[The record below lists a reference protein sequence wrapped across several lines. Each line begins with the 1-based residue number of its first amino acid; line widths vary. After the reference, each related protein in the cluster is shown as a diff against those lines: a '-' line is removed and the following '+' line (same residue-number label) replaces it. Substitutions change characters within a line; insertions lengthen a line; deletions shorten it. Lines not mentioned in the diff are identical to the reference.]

1 MRKTKRNW
9 TAAVCVLTAA
19 LSTTPVFAA
28 KEKEGSTSKANTESI
43 STDASAKDNGER
55 TIIDHAG
62 NEVTLPEE
70 INRIVVTDTLPLPSV
85 LSLYLDSAEKLV
97 GISPVSMS
105 AAKAGLL
112 GELYPEI
119 LDADTSFFENSELN
133 IESLLALEPDLVFY
147 NAQNTELGESL
158 TSAGLTAV
166 AVSVT
171 KWDYNAADTFDA
183 WMDLLADIFP
193 EEEEKAEAA
202 KEYCEKVEDQIEE
215 KTKDL
220 TDDEKK
226 NVFFL
231 FNYSDTALVTSGK
244 NFWGQYWCDAINA
257 VNVGEEIE
265 AERSNA
271 SVNME
276 QVYSWDPDII
286 FISNFT
292 KAMPEDLVN
301 MEQVYSWDPDIIFIS
316 NFTKAM
322 PEDLYNNT
330 IGDNDWSSVS
340 AVKNEQVYKMPLGA
354 YRSFTPGADTPMTL
368 MWLAKTVYPD
378 LFEDVDMTDEVQN
391 YYDEVYG
398 IELTD
403 EQVAQMYTP
412 SADAA
417 NGYGISK

>member
-1 MRKTKRNW
+1 MRKTHRNW
-9 TAAVCVLTAA
+9 TAAALALATA
-19 LSTTPVFAA
+19 LSATPVFAA
-28 KEKEGSTSKANTESI
+28 KEKEESTSAANIEENTTTED
-43 STDASAKDNGER
+43 STEEGGEH

-70 INRIVVTDTLPLPSV
+70 IDRIVVTDTLPLPSV

-147 NAQNTELGESL
+147 NAQNKELGESL

-202 KEYCEKVEDQIEE
+202 KDYCEKVEETIQE
-215 KTKDL
+215 KTGDL
-220 TDDEKK
+220 TDEEKK
-226 NVFFL
+226 SVFFL

-271 SVNME
+271 AVNME
-276 QVYSWDPDII
+276 QVYSWDP
-286 FISNFT
+286 
-292 KAMPEDLVN
+292 E
-301 MEQVYSWDPDIIFIS
+301 IIFIS

-330 IGDNDWSSVS
+330 IGDDDWSSVQ

-354 YRSFTPGADTPMTL
+354 YRTFTPGADTPMTL

-378 LFEDVDMTDEVQN
+378 LFENVDMTEEVET
-391 YYDEVYG
+391 YYKEVYG

-403 EQVAQMYTP
+403 DQVAQMYTP

-417 NGYGISK
+417 NGYGKNK

>member
-1 MRKTKRNW
+1 MMRKTKRNW

-70 INRIVVTDTLPLPSV
+70 INRIVVTDTLPSV

-193 EEEEKAEAA
+193 EEEGVLRKGRR
-202 KEYCEKVEDQIEE
+202 
-215 KTKDL
+215 
-220 TDDEKK
+220 
-226 NVFFL
+226 
-231 FNYSDTALVTSGK
+231 SD
-244 NFWGQYWCDAINA
+244 
-257 VNVGEEIE
+257 
-265 AERSNA
+265 
-271 SVNME
+271 
-276 QVYSWDPDII
+276 
-286 FISNFT
+286 
-292 KAMPEDLVN
+292 
-301 MEQVYSWDPDIIFIS
+301 
-316 NFTKAM
+316 
-322 PEDLYNNT
+322 
-330 IGDNDWSSVS
+330 
-340 AVKNEQVYKMPLGA
+340 
-354 YRSFTPGADTPMTL
+354 
-368 MWLAKTVYPD
+368 
-378 LFEDVDMTDEVQN
+378 
-391 YYDEVYG
+391 
-398 IELTD
+398 
-403 EQVAQMYTP
+403 
-412 SADAA
+412 
-417 NGYGISK
+417 

>member
-1 MRKTKRNW
+1 MRKTHRNCAAMLAI
-9 TAAVCVLTAA
+9 AAV
-19 LSTTPVFAA
+19 LSATPVFAA
-28 KEKEGSTSKANTESI
+28 KEKEESTSEEKTTTE
-43 STDASAKDNGER
+43 TDTEESGER

-70 INRIVVTDTLPLPSV
+70 IDRIVVTDTLPLPSV

-112 GELYPEI
+112 SELYPEI

-171 KWDYNAADTFDA
+171 NWDYNAADTFDA

-193 EEEEKAEAA
+193 EEKEKAEAA
-202 KEYCEKVEDQIEE
+202 KSYCEKVEETVQE
-215 KTKDL
+215 KTGDL

-226 NVFFL
+226 SVFFL
-231 FNYSDTALVTSGK
+231 FNYSDTTLVTSGK

-276 QVYSWDPDII
+276 QVYSWDP
-286 FISNFT
+286 
-292 KAMPEDLVN
+292 E
-301 MEQVYSWDPDIIFIS
+301 IIFIS

-330 IGDNDWSSVS
+330 IGDYDWSSVQ

-354 YRSFTPGADTPMTL
+354 YRTFTPGADTPMTL

-378 LFEDVDMTDEVQN
+378 LFEDVDMTEEVET
-391 YYDEVYG
+391 YYKEVYD

-403 EQVAQMYTP
+403 DQVAQMYTP

-417 NGYGISK
+417 NGYGNTK

>member
-1 MRKTKRNW
+1 MRKTHRNW
-9 TAAVCVLTAA
+9 TAAALALATA
-19 LSTTPVFAA
+19 LSATPVFAA
-28 KEKEGSTSKANTESI
+28 KEKEESTSAANIEENTTTED
-43 STDASAKDNGER
+43 STEEGGER

-70 INRIVVTDTLPLPSV
+70 IDRIVVTDTLPLPSV

-147 NAQNTELGESL
+147 NAQNKELGESL

-202 KEYCEKVEDQIEE
+202 KDYCEKVEETIQE
-215 KTKDL
+215 KTGDL
-220 TDDEKK
+220 TDEEKK
-226 NVFFL
+226 SVFFL

-271 SVNME
+271 AVNME
-276 QVYSWDPDII
+276 QVYSWDP
-286 FISNFT
+286 
-292 KAMPEDLVN
+292 E
-301 MEQVYSWDPDIIFIS
+301 IIFIS

-330 IGDNDWSSVS
+330 IGDDDWSSVQ

-354 YRSFTPGADTPMTL
+354 YRTFTPGADTPMTL

-378 LFEDVDMTDEVQN
+378 LFENVDMTEEVET
-391 YYDEVYG
+391 YYKEVYG

-403 EQVAQMYTP
+403 DQVAQMYTP

-417 NGYGISK
+417 NGYGKNK

>member
-1 MRKTKRNW
+1 MRKTHVNW
-9 TAAVCVLTAA
+9 VATALAI
-19 LSTTPVFAA
+19 STMLPASPVFAA
-28 KEKEGSTSKANTESI
+28 KEKEES
-43 STDASAKDNGER
+43 SAAETTDESAESELR
-55 TIIDHAG
+55 VITDHAG
-62 NEVTLPEE
+62 NEVTLPDE

-112 GELYPEI
+112 SELYPEI

-147 NAQNTELGESL
+147 NAQNKELGESL
-158 TSAGLTAV
+158 ASAGLTAV

-193 EEEEKAEAA
+193 EEKEKAEAA
-202 KEYCEKVEDQIEE
+202 KEYGEKVEEE
-215 KTKDL
+215 IQDKTDELKDE
-220 TDDEKK
+220 EKK

-276 QVYSWDPDII
+276 QVYSWDP
-286 FISNFT
+286 
-292 KAMPEDLVN
+292 K
-301 MEQVYSWDPDIIFIS
+301 IIFIS

-412 SADAA
+412 STDAA

>member
-1 MRKTKRNW
+1 MRKTHVNW
-9 TAAVCVLTAA
+9 VATALAI
-19 LSTTPVFAA
+19 STMLPASPVFAA
-28 KEKEGSTSKANTESI
+28 KEKEES
-43 STDASAKDNGER
+43 SAAETTDESAESELR
-55 TIIDHAG
+55 VITDHAG
-62 NEVTLPEE
+62 NEVTLPDE

-112 GELYPEI
+112 SELYPEI

-147 NAQNTELGESL
+147 NAQNKELGESL
-158 TSAGLTAV
+158 VSAGLTAV

-193 EEEEKAEAA
+193 EEKEKAEAA
-202 KEYCEKVEDQIEE
+202 KEYGEKVEEE
-215 KTKDL
+215 IQDKTDELKDE
-220 TDDEKK
+220 EKK

-276 QVYSWDPDII
+276 QVYSWDP
-286 FISNFT
+286 
-292 KAMPEDLVN
+292 K
-301 MEQVYSWDPDIIFIS
+301 IIFIS

-368 MWLAKTVYPD
+368 MWLARTVYPD
-378 LFEDVDMTDEVQN
+378 LFEDVDMTEEVEN
-391 YYDEVYG
+391 YYKEVYN

-403 EQVAQMYTP
+403 DQVAQMYTP

-417 NGYGISK
+417 NGYGSSK

>member
-1 MRKTKRNW
+1 MRKTRRNW
-9 TAAVCVLTAA
+9 TAAALA
-19 LSTTPVFAA
+19 LSTALSATPVFAA
-28 KEKEGSTSKANTESI
+28 KEKEENTSAANAEENTTTEDSTEEG
-43 STDASAKDNGER
+43 GER

-70 INRIVVTDTLPLPSV
+70 IDRIVVTDTLPLPSV

-147 NAQNTELGESL
+147 NAQNKELGESL

-171 KWDYNAADTFDA
+171 KWNYNAADTFDA

-202 KEYCEKVEDQIEE
+202 KDYCEKVEETIQE
-215 KTKDL
+215 KTGDL
-220 TDDEKK
+220 TDEEKK
-226 NVFFL
+226 SVFFL

-276 QVYSWDPDII
+276 QVYSWDP
-286 FISNFT
+286 
-292 KAMPEDLVN
+292 E
-301 MEQVYSWDPDIIFIS
+301 IIFIS

-330 IGDNDWSSVS
+330 IGDDDWSSVQ

-354 YRSFTPGADTPMTL
+354 YRTFTPGADTPMTL

-378 LFEDVDMTDEVQN
+378 LFEDVDMTEEVET
-391 YYDEVYG
+391 YYKEVYG

-403 EQVAQMYTP
+403 DQVAQMYTP

-417 NGYGISK
+417 NGYGTNK

>member
-1 MRKTKRNW
+1 MRKTHRNCAAMLAI
-9 TAAVCVLTAA
+9 AAV
-19 LSTTPVFAA
+19 LSATPVFAA
-28 KEKEGSTSKANTESI
+28 KEKEESTSEEKTTTE
-43 STDASAKDNGER
+43 TDTEESGER

-70 INRIVVTDTLPLPSV
+70 IDRIVVTDTLPLPSV

-112 GELYPEI
+112 SELYPEI

-171 KWDYNAADTFDA
+171 NWDYNAADTFDA

-193 EEEEKAEAA
+193 EEKEKAEAA
-202 KEYCEKVEDQIEE
+202 KSYCEKVEETVQE
-215 KTKDL
+215 KTGDL

-226 NVFFL
+226 SVFFL
-231 FNYSDTALVTSGK
+231 FNYSDTTLVTSGK

-276 QVYSWDPDII
+276 QVYSWDP
-286 FISNFT
+286 
-292 KAMPEDLVN
+292 E
-301 MEQVYSWDPDIIFIS
+301 IIFIS

-330 IGDNDWSSVS
+330 IGDYDWSNVQ

-354 YRSFTPGADTPMTL
+354 YRTFTPGADTPMTL

-378 LFEDVDMTDEVQN
+378 LFEDVDMTEEVET
-391 YYDEVYG
+391 YYKEVYD

-403 EQVAQMYTP
+403 DQVAQMYTP

-417 NGYGISK
+417 NGYGNTK

>member
-1 MRKTKRNW
+1 MRKTHRNCAAMLAI
-9 TAAVCVLTAA
+9 AAV
-19 LSTTPVFAA
+19 LSATPVFAA
-28 KEKEGSTSKANTESI
+28 KEKEESTSEEKTTTE
-43 STDASAKDNGER
+43 TDTEESGER

-70 INRIVVTDTLPLPSV
+70 IDRIVVTDTLPLPSV

-112 GELYPEI
+112 SELYPEI

-171 KWDYNAADTFDA
+171 NWDYNAADTFDA

-193 EEEEKAEAA
+193 EEKEKAEAA
-202 KEYCEKVEDQIEE
+202 KSYCEKVEETVQE
-215 KTKDL
+215 KTGDL

-226 NVFFL
+226 SVFFL
-231 FNYSDTALVTSGK
+231 FNYSDTTLVTSGK

-276 QVYSWDPDII
+276 QVYSW
-286 FISNFT
+286 N
-292 KAMPEDLVN
+292 PE
-301 MEQVYSWDPDIIFIS
+301 IIFIS

-330 IGDNDWSSVS
+330 IGDYDWSNVQ

-354 YRSFTPGADTPMTL
+354 YRTFTPGADTPMTL

-378 LFEDVDMTDEVQN
+378 LFEDVDMTEEVET
-391 YYDEVYG
+391 YYKEVYD

-403 EQVAQMYTP
+403 DQVAQMYTP

-417 NGYGISK
+417 NGYGNTK

>member
-1 MRKTKRNW
+1 MRKTHVNW
-9 TAAVCVLTAA
+9 VATALAI
-19 LSTTPVFAA
+19 STMLPASPVFAA
-28 KEKEGSTSKANTESI
+28 KEKEES
-43 STDASAKDNGER
+43 SAAETTDESAESELR
-55 TIIDHAG
+55 VITDHAG
-62 NEVTLPEE
+62 NEVTLPDE

-112 GELYPEI
+112 SELYPEI

-147 NAQNTELGESL
+147 NAQNKELGESL
-158 TSAGLTAV
+158 ASAGLTAV

-171 KWDYNAADTFDA
+171 QWDYNAADTFDA

-193 EEEEKAEAA
+193 EEKEKAEAA
-202 KEYCEKVEDQIEE
+202 KEYGEKVEEE
-215 KTKDL
+215 IQDKTDELKDE
-220 TDDEKK
+220 EKK

-271 SVNME
+271 S
-276 QVYSWDPDII
+276 
-286 FISNFT
+286 
-292 KAMPEDLVN
+292 VN

-378 LFEDVDMTDEVQN
+378 LFEDVDMTEEVEN
-391 YYDEVYG
+391 YYKEVYN

-417 NGYGISK
+417 NGYGSSK

>member
-292 KAMPEDLVN
+292 KAMPEDL
-301 MEQVYSWDPDIIFIS
+301 
-316 NFTKAM
+316 
-322 PEDLYNNT
+322 YNNT

-340 AVKNEQVYKMPLGA
+340 AVKEEQVYKMPLGA

-391 YYDEVYG
+391 YYDEAYG

-412 SADAA
+412 STDAA

>member
-1 MRKTKRNW
+1 MRKTHRNW
-9 TAAVCVLTAA
+9 TAAALALATA
-19 LSTTPVFAA
+19 LSATPVFAA
-28 KEKEGSTSKANTESI
+28 KEKEESTSAANEEENTTIEDSTEEG
-43 STDASAKDNGER
+43 GER

-70 INRIVVTDTLPLPSV
+70 IDRIVVTDTLPLPSV

-147 NAQNTELGESL
+147 NAQNKELGESL

-171 KWDYNAADTFDA
+171 KWEYNAADTFDA

-202 KEYCEKVEDQIEE
+202 KDYCEKVEETIQE
-215 KTKDL
+215 KTGDL
-220 TDDEKK
+220 TDEEKK
-226 NVFFL
+226 SVFFL

-276 QVYSWDPDII
+276 QVYSWDP
-286 FISNFT
+286 
-292 KAMPEDLVN
+292 E
-301 MEQVYSWDPDIIFIS
+301 IIFIS

-330 IGDNDWSSVS
+330 IGDDDWSSVQ

-354 YRSFTPGADTPMTL
+354 YRTFTPGADTPMTL

-378 LFEDVDMTDEVQN
+378 LFEDVDMTEEVET
-391 YYDEVYG
+391 YYQEVYG

-403 EQVAQMYTP
+403 DQVAQMYTP

-417 NGYGISK
+417 NGYGTNK

>member
-1 MRKTKRNW
+1 MMRKTKRNW

-202 KEYCEKVEDQIEE
+202 KEYCEKVEDQIE
-215 KTKDL
+215 KRRK
-220 TDDEKK
+220 
-226 NVFFL
+226 
-231 FNYSDTALVTSGK
+231 
-244 NFWGQYWCDAINA
+244 I
-257 VNVGEEIE
+257 
-265 AERSNA
+265 
-271 SVNME
+271 
-276 QVYSWDPDII
+276 
-286 FISNFT
+286 
-292 KAMPEDLVN
+292 
-301 MEQVYSWDPDIIFIS
+301 
-316 NFTKAM
+316 
-322 PEDLYNNT
+322 
-330 IGDNDWSSVS
+330 
-340 AVKNEQVYKMPLGA
+340 
-354 YRSFTPGADTPMTL
+354 
-368 MWLAKTVYPD
+368 
-378 LFEDVDMTDEVQN
+378 
-391 YYDEVYG
+391 
-398 IELTD
+398 
-403 EQVAQMYTP
+403 
-412 SADAA
+412 
-417 NGYGISK
+417 

>member
-1 MRKTKRNW
+1 MRKTKRNL
-9 TAAVCVLTAA
+9 TAAVLVFAA
-19 LSTTPVFAA
+19 TLSATPVFAA
-28 KEKEGSTSKANTESI
+28 KEKEESTSKANTESI
-43 STDASAKDNGER
+43 SKEVSAKDNGER

-119 LDADTSFFENSELN
+119 LDADTSFFENNELN
-133 IESLLALEPDLVFY
+133 IESLLTLEPDLVFY
-147 NAQNTELGESL
+147 NAQNKELGESL
-158 TSAGLTAV
+158 ASAGLTAV

-171 KWDYNAADTFDA
+171 KWDYNASDTFDA

-193 EEEEKAEAA
+193 EEKEKAEAA
-202 KEYCEKVEDQIEE
+202 KEYGEKVEEE
-215 KTKDL
+215 IQDKTDELKDE
-220 TDDEKK
+220 EKK

-276 QVYSWDPDII
+276 QVYSW
-286 FISNFT
+286 N
-292 KAMPEDLVN
+292 PE
-301 MEQVYSWDPDIIFIS
+301 IIFIS

-354 YRSFTPGADTPMTL
+354 YRSFTPGADTPKTL

-378 LFEDVDMTDEVQN
+378 LFEDVDMTEEVEN
-391 YYDEVYG
+391 YYKEVYN

-403 EQVAQMYTP
+403 DQVAQMYTP

-417 NGYGISK
+417 NGYGSSK

>member
-1 MRKTKRNW
+1 MRKTKRNL
-9 TAAVCVLTAA
+9 TAAVLVFAA
-19 LSTTPVFAA
+19 TLSATPVFAA
-28 KEKEGSTSKANTESI
+28 KEKEESTSKANTESI
-43 STDASAKDNGER
+43 SKEASAKDNGER

-119 LDADTSFFENSELN
+119 LDADTSFFENNELN

-147 NAQNTELGESL
+147 NAQNKELGESL
-158 TSAGLTAV
+158 ASAGLTAV

-193 EEEEKAEAA
+193 EEKEKAEAA
-202 KEYCEKVEDQIEE
+202 KEYGEKVEEE
-215 KTKDL
+215 IQDKTDELKDE
-220 TDDEKK
+220 EKK

-276 QVYSWDPDII
+276 QVYSWDP
-286 FISNFT
+286 
-292 KAMPEDLVN
+292 K
-301 MEQVYSWDPDIIFIS
+301 IIFIS

-340 AVKNEQVYKMPLGA
+340 AVKNEQVYKMPL
-354 YRSFTPGADTPMTL
+354 
-368 MWLAKTVYPD
+368 AKTVYPD
-378 LFEDVDMTDEVQN
+378 LFEDVDMTEEVEN
-391 YYDEVYG
+391 YYKEVYN

-403 EQVAQMYTP
+403 DQVAQMYTP

-417 NGYGISK
+417 NGYGSSK

>member
-1 MRKTKRNW
+1 MRKTKRNL
-9 TAAVCVLTAA
+9 TAAVLVFAA
-19 LSTTPVFAA
+19 TLSATPVFSA
-28 KEKEGSTSKANTESI
+28 KEKEESTSKANTESI
-43 STDASAKDNGER
+43 SKEASAKDDGER

-119 LDADTSFFENSELN
+119 LDADTSFFENNELN

-147 NAQNTELGESL
+147 NAQNKELGESL
-158 TSAGLTAV
+158 ASAGLTAV

-193 EEEEKAEAA
+193 EEKEKAEAA
-202 KEYCEKVEDQIEE
+202 KEYGEKVEEE
-215 KTKDL
+215 IQDKTDELKDE
-220 TDDEKK
+220 EKK

-276 QVYSWDPDII
+276 QVYSWDP
-286 FISNFT
+286 
-292 KAMPEDLVN
+292 K
-301 MEQVYSWDPDIIFIS
+301 IIFIS

-354 YRSFTPGADTPMTL
+354 YRSFTGADTPMTL

-378 LFEDVDMTDEVQN
+378 LFEDVDMTEEVEN
-391 YYDEVYG
+391 YYKEVYN

-403 EQVAQMYTP
+403 DQVAQMYTP

-417 NGYGISK
+417 NGYGSSK

>member
-1 MRKTKRNW
+1 MRKTHVNW
-9 TAAVCVLTAA
+9 VATALAI
-19 LSTTPVFAA
+19 STMLPASPVFAA
-28 KEKEGSTSKANTESI
+28 KEKEES
-43 STDASAKDNGER
+43 SAAETTDESAESELR
-55 TIIDHAG
+55 VITDHAG
-62 NEVTLPEE
+62 NEVTLPDE

-112 GELYPEI
+112 SELYPEI

-147 NAQNTELGESL
+147 NAQNKELGESL
-158 TSAGLTAV
+158 VSAGLTAV

-193 EEEEKAEAA
+193 EEKEKAEAA
-202 KEYCEKVEDQIEE
+202 KEYGEKVEEE
-215 KTKDL
+215 IQDKTDELKDE
-220 TDDEKK
+220 EKK

-271 SVNME
+271 S
-276 QVYSWDPDII
+276 
-286 FISNFT
+286 
-292 KAMPEDLVN
+292 VN

-412 SADAA
+412 STDAA
-417 NGYGISK
+417 NGYGSSK

>member
-1 MRKTKRNW
+1 MIEETKRNW
-9 TAAVCVLTAA
+9 TAAVCVCQQHFLQH
-19 LSTTPVFAA
+19 LCLQRRKKSVLQ
-28 KEKEGSTSKANTESI
+28 ANTSF

-85 LSLYLDSAEKLV
+85 LSLCLDSAEKLV

-202 KEYCEKVEDQIEE
+202 KEYCEKVEDQIE
-215 KTKDL
+215 KD
-220 TDDEKK
+220 
-226 NVFFL
+226 
-231 FNYSDTALVTSGK
+231 
-244 NFWGQYWCDAINA
+244 
-257 VNVGEEIE
+257 
-265 AERSNA
+265 ERSN
-271 SVNME
+271 
-276 QVYSWDPDII
+276 
-286 FISNFT
+286 
-292 KAMPEDLVN
+292 
-301 MEQVYSWDPDIIFIS
+301 
-316 NFTKAM
+316 
-322 PEDLYNNT
+322 
-330 IGDNDWSSVS
+330 
-340 AVKNEQVYKMPLGA
+340 
-354 YRSFTPGADTPMTL
+354 
-368 MWLAKTVYPD
+368 
-378 LFEDVDMTDEVQN
+378 
-391 YYDEVYG
+391 
-398 IELTD
+398 
-403 EQVAQMYTP
+403 
-412 SADAA
+412 
-417 NGYGISK
+417 

>member
-1 MRKTKRNW
+1 MDRGYAKRKLLKKDTQK
-9 TAAVCVLTAA
+9 AAVFGAVLICAAAFTAA
-19 LSTTPVFAA
+19 LTGCVSTQAET
-28 KEKEGSTSKANTESI
+28 EKIRDMKYEVIEEEDIPQSLREMIKG
-43 STDASAKDNGER
+43 GEKKPFR
-55 TIIDHAG
+55 ITYSDQGFLYIAQG
-62 NEVTLPEE
+62 YEVQPT
-70 INRIVVTDTLPLPSV
+70 TGYSV
-85 LSLYLDSAEKLV
+85 EVK
-97 GISPVSMS
+97 
-105 AAKAGLL
+105 
-112 GELYPEI
+112 ELYE
-119 LDADTSFFENSELN
+119 
-133 IESLLALEPDLVFY
+133 
-147 NAQNTELGESL
+147 TE
-158 TSAGLTAV
+158 TAV
-166 AVSVT
+166 CIKT
-171 KWDYNAADTFDA
+171 TLIGPKKG
-183 WMDLLADIFP
+183 
-193 EEEEKAEAA
+193 EEKEKAEAA
-202 KEYCEKVEDQIEE
+202 KEYGEKVEEE
-215 KTKDL
+215 IQDKTDELKDE
-220 TDDEKK
+220 EKK

-276 QVYSWDPDII
+276 QVYSW
-286 FISNFT
+286 N
-292 KAMPEDLVN
+292 PE
-301 MEQVYSWDPDIIFIS
+301 IIFIS

-378 LFEDVDMTDEVQN
+378 LFEDVDMTEEVEN
-391 YYDEVYG
+391 YYKEVYN

-403 EQVAQMYTP
+403 DQVAQMYTP

-417 NGYGISK
+417 NGYGSSK

>member
-1 MRKTKRNW
+1 MRKTHVNW
-9 TAAVCVLTAA
+9 VATALAI
-19 LSTTPVFAA
+19 STMLPASPVFAA
-28 KEKEGSTSKANTESI
+28 KEKEES
-43 STDASAKDNGER
+43 SAAETTDESAESELR
-55 TIIDHAG
+55 VITDHAG
-62 NEVTLPEE
+62 NEVTLPDE

-220 TDDEKK
+220 TDDEK

-276 QVYSWDPDII
+276 QVYSWDP
-286 FISNFT
+286 
-292 KAMPEDLVN
+292 K
-301 MEQVYSWDPDIIFIS
+301 IIFIS

-378 LFEDVDMTDEVQN
+378 LFEDVDMTEEVEN
-391 YYDEVYG
+391 YYKEVYN

-403 EQVAQMYTP
+403 DQVAQMYTP

-417 NGYGISK
+417 NGYGSSK

>member
-1 MRKTKRNW
+1 M
-9 TAAVCVLTAA
+9 
-19 LSTTPVFAA
+19 
-28 KEKEGSTSKANTESI
+28 
-43 STDASAKDNGER
+43 
-55 TIIDHAG
+55 
-62 NEVTLPEE
+62 VTLPEE

-202 KEYCEKVEDQIEE
+202 KEYCEKVEDQIEK

-257 VNVGEEIE
+257 VNVGEKIE

-271 SVNME
+271 S
-276 QVYSWDPDII
+276 
-286 FISNFT
+286 
-292 KAMPEDLVN
+292 VN

-378 LFEDVDMTDEVQN
+378 LFEDVDMTEEVEN
-391 YYDEVYG
+391 YYKEVYN

-403 EQVAQMYTP
+403 DQVAQMYTP

-417 NGYGISK
+417 NGYGSSK

>member
-1 MRKTKRNW
+1 MRKTHRNW
-9 TAAVCVLTAA
+9 KAAA
-19 LSTTPVFAA
+19 LALATALSATPVFAA
-28 KEKEGSTSKANTESI
+28 KEKEESTSAANIEENTTTED
-43 STDASAKDNGER
+43 STEEGGER

-70 INRIVVTDTLPLPSV
+70 IDRIVVTDTLPLPSV

-147 NAQNTELGESL
+147 NAQNKELGESL

-202 KEYCEKVEDQIEE
+202 KDYCEKVEETIQE
-215 KTKDL
+215 KTGDL
-220 TDDEKK
+220 TDEEKK
-226 NVFFL
+226 SVFFL

-271 SVNME
+271 AVNME
-276 QVYSWDPDII
+276 QVYSWDP
-286 FISNFT
+286 
-292 KAMPEDLVN
+292 E
-301 MEQVYSWDPDIIFIS
+301 IIFIS

-330 IGDNDWSSVS
+330 IGDDDWSSVQ

-354 YRSFTPGADTPMTL
+354 YRTFTPGADTPMTL

-378 LFEDVDMTDEVQN
+378 LFENVDMTEEVET
-391 YYDEVYG
+391 YYKEVYG

-403 EQVAQMYTP
+403 DQVAQMYIS

-417 NGYGISK
+417 NGYGTNK

>member
-1 MRKTKRNW
+1 MRKTRRNW
-9 TAAVCVLTAA
+9 TAAALA
-19 LSTTPVFAA
+19 LSTALSATPVFAA
-28 KEKEGSTSKANTESI
+28 KEKEENTSAANAEENTTTEDSTEEG
-43 STDASAKDNGER
+43 GER

-70 INRIVVTDTLPLPSV
+70 IDRIVVTDTLPLPSV

-147 NAQNTELGESL
+147 NAQNKELGESL

-193 EEEEKAEAA
+193 EEKEKAEAA
-202 KEYCEKVEDQIEE
+202 KDYCEKVEETIQE
-215 KTKDL
+215 KTGDL
-220 TDDEKK
+220 TDEEKK
-226 NVFFL
+226 SVFFL

-257 VNVGEEIE
+257 VNVGEEID

-276 QVYSWDPDII
+276 QVYSWDP
-286 FISNFT
+286 
-292 KAMPEDLVN
+292 E
-301 MEQVYSWDPDIIFIS
+301 IIFIS

-330 IGDNDWSSVS
+330 IGDDDWSSVQ

-354 YRSFTPGADTPMTL
+354 YRTFTPGADTPMTL

-378 LFEDVDMTDEVQN
+378 LFEDVDMTEEVET
-391 YYDEVYG
+391 YYKEVYG

-403 EQVAQMYTP
+403 DQVAQMYTP

-417 NGYGISK
+417 NGYGKNK